1 MFVSKD
7 TASKTANVST
17 VAPVPKSTP
26 SIISVNALPH
36 TTSSMEFAEPVPL
49 VASMTPTPKP
59 AKYRALPTVN
69 TMLPRKNAS
78 VSVDI
83 TWTGL
88 QISVLEGA
96 LRVKATKTESANVPT
111 LATSCTKDSAYPH

>member
-26 SIISVNALPH
+26 STISVNALPP
-36 TTSSMEFAEPVPL
+36 TTSSMEFAESAQLEV
-49 VASMTPTPKP
+49 SMIPTPILAP
-59 AKYRALPTVN
+59 YRVLPTVN
-69 TMLPRKNAS
+69 TMLLRKNAS

-83 TWTGL
+83 TWT
-88 QISVLEGA
+88 
-96 LRVKATKTESANVPT
+96 
-111 LATSCTKDSAYPH
+111 